1 MAGFHRRPAS
11 FIRRHNGV
19 IMRHDLAIRG
29 GIVATAT
36 ETFHADIGIRDGRI
50 ATLAESITDADDVID
65 ANEQIVM
72 PGGIEAHCHIAQESG
87 MGVMTSDDYE
97 SGSISAAFGGNS
109 CVPFAAQKTGQSL
122 ASTVQ
127 TYDDRATLKSVLD
140 WSYHLIL
147 TIRRRRCWRS
157 RGCLCARHYL
167 LQGVHDL
174 RHSSFG
180 RAVS

>member
-1 MAGFHRRPAS
+1 
-11 FIRRHNGV
+11 
-19 IMRHDLAIRG
+19 MRHDLAIRG
-29 GIVATAT
+29 GLVATAT

-65 ANEQIVM
+65 ATGRIVM
-72 PGGIEAHCHIAQESG
+72 PGGIEAHCHVAQESG

-109 CVPFAAQKTGQSL
+109 CFVPFAAQKTGQSL
-122 ASTVQ
+122 ASTIQ

-147 TIRRRRCWRS
+147 TDPTPEVLAARTRR
-157 RGCLCARHYL
+157 G
-167 LQGVHDL
+167 
-174 RHSSFG
+174 
-180 RAVS
+180 